1 MEDGG
6 EIALDWASDPR
17 HRTNKQIVMLFPGI
31 SGDSTNYYCVS
42 VKRDCEA
49 YDFDFV
55 VVNWRGMGG
64 VELKSANGYNGVD
77 FSHIQEAVD
86 YVHSQYCC
94 EDNGRQTRRLSG
106 IGISM
111 GAGVLALYAGKTGEA
126 CKLDS
131 CVGIG
136 CHYQFKEAMEEIK
149 TNTFGIYDKIIAQ
162 GFLVWGIE
170 YYK

>member
-17 HRTNKQIVMLFPGI
+17 HRTNKQIIMLFPGI

-94 EDNGRQTRRLSG
+94 DDNGR
-106 IGISM
+106 
-111 GAGVLALYAGKTGEA
+111 
-126 CKLDS
+126 
-131 CVGIG
+131 
-136 CHYQFKEAMEEIK
+136 
-149 TNTFGIYDKIIAQ
+149 
-162 GFLVWGIE
+162 
-170 YYK
+170 